1 MDFASKPYVKHYNK
15 ECEYVIC
22 VNRALAYYLND
33 EKDKAKDII
42 NKNDWSGTD
51 SKFQLAHKVLLEKYD
66 EAIEIMKIIGKNDKM
81 RMAYAEW
88 PLFNDFRKTS
98 QFKDTYKEI
107 YGLDY
112 QYTES
117 QSTKWEDTI
126 NEAMEMIKARKSKDK
141 NI

>member
-1 MDFASKPYVKHYNK
+1 M
-15 ECEYVIC
+15 
-22 VNRALAYYLND
+22 ND